1 VRKLWLFVSIALSVF
16 VLSFSLQS
24 GEASG
29 ELSGSLTASIHALL
43 TDWFPAWN
51 LELDTLHW
59 LVRKAAHLGS
69 YFVLGVAWSHTLGLY
84 RIALQWIVVLG
95 VGLAVFGELLQ
106 LLAQDRGPSLFDAL
120 VFNGTGYLIGVL
132 LYRLGRPKTHSN
144 KQNVS

>member
-1 VRKLWLFVSIALSVF
+1 VRKVWLALSIALSVF

-29 ELSGSLTASIHALL
+29 ELSGSLTASIHAFL

-84 RIALQWIVVLG
+84 RIALQWIVALG
-95 VGLAVFGELLQ
+95 VSLAIFGELLQ

-120 VFNGTGYLIGVL
+120 VFNAIGYLIGVL
-132 LYRLGRPKTHSN
+132 LFRFLRSRTVAK

>member
-1 VRKLWLFVSIALSVF
+1 MRKVWLALSIALTVF

-59 LVRKAAHLGS
+59 LIRKAAHTGS
-69 YFVLGVAWSHTLGLY
+69 YFVLGVAWTHSLGLFGTPL
-84 RIALQWIVVLG
+84 RHIVLLG
-95 VGLAVFGELLQ
+95 LGLALLGELLQ
-106 LLAQDRGPSLFDAL
+106 LLAEGRGPSLFDAL
-120 VFNGTGYLIGVL
+120 VFNAVGYLIGVL
-132 LYRLGRPKTHSN
+132 LFRFLRSRTVAK